1 MRALLSLSPLVA
13 ALLAAAGCVSAPSAP
28 SARPISTSPI
38 PSSQAVTPPALEPCT
53 PQASPSAFSSATSSA
68 AQPGSSISDGSGSG
82 GSGSTASAAARRALI
97 DKRLNDL
104 RRSSGGQQS
113 LQPAVLKSHEAAAP
127 TIANRGNGASAR
139 EMPVRSGDDV
149 VARRLRRAAEQ
160 ETNAGLREKLW
171 REYADYRKNTQ
182 GK

>member
-13 ALLAAAGCVSAPSAP
+13 ALFAAAGCVSAPSAP
-28 SARPISTSPI
+28 SAPPISTSSI
-38 PSSQAVTPPALEPCT
+38 PSSQSATSPVLQPCT
-53 PQASPSAFSSATSSA
+53 PQASAAAFSSATSPA
-68 AQPGSSISDGSGSG
+68 AQPASSISDGSGSG
-82 GSGSTASAAARRALI
+82 GSGSSASAAARRALI

-113 LQPAVLKSHEAAAP
+113 LQPAVLKSREAAAP
-127 TIANRGNGASAR
+127 ATANPGNGASAR

-160 ETNAGLREKLW
+160 ETNAGVREKLW
-171 REYADYRKNTQ
+171 REYTDYRKNTQ